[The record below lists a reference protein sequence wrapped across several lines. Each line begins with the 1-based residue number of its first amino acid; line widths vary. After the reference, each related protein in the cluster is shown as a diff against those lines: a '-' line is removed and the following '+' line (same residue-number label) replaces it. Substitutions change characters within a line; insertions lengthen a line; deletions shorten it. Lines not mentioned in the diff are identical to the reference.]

1 MEKYDTLQSQV
12 RKIMEIDDK
21 ILKHAMDSFGITED
35 QVRKILQE
43 MIDDGLLQKN
53 DDPSVPMKFKLTT
66 GGCKFAEKTIIDDY
80 GEFKKVV
87 NHKGIAY
94 KVPTI
99 VIMRE
104 GIKEEELNQFPFWS
118 DEK

>member
-1 MEKYDTLQSQV
+1 
-12 RKIMEIDDK
+12 MEIDDA
-21 ILKHAMDSFGITED
+21 ILKHAMDSFGITKD
-35 QVRKILQE
+35 QVKKILQE
-43 MIDDGLLQKN
+43 MIDEGFLQKN
-53 DDPSVPMKFKLTT
+53 DDPSMPAEFKLTT
-66 GGCKFAEKTIIDDY
+66 DGSKFAEKTIIEEY

-104 GIKEEELNQFPFWS
+104 GIKEEGLDQFPLWS
-118 DEK
+118 DE

>member
-1 MEKYDTLQSQV
+1 
-12 RKIMEIDDK
+12 MEIDDK
-21 ILKHAMDSFGITED
+21 IRKNVMDRLGVTED
-35 QVRKILQE
+35 QVKKMVQE
-43 MIDDGLLQKN
+43 MFDEGLLQKN
-53 DDPSVPMKFKLTT
+53 DDPSMSTEFKLTT
-66 GGCKFAEKTIIDDY
+66 GGSKFAEKTIIEEY

-99 VIMRE
+99 VIIRE
-104 GIKEEELNQFPFWS
+104 GIKEDELDQFPLWS

>member
-1 MEKYDTLQSQV
+1 
-12 RKIMEIDDK
+12 MEIDDK
-21 ILKHAMDSFGITED
+21 ILKHAMDSFGLTKE
-35 QVRKILQE
+35 QVKKELQE

-53 DDPSVPMKFKLTT
+53 DDPSMPAEFKLTT
-66 GGCKFAEKTIIDDY
+66 GGSKFAEKIIIKDY

-99 VIMRE
+99 VIIRE
-104 GIKEEELNQFPFWS
+104 GIKEDELDQFPLWS
-118 DEK
+118 DK

>member
-1 MEKYDTLQSQV
+1 
-12 RKIMEIDDK
+12 MEIDDA
-21 ILKHAMDSFGITED
+21 ILKNAMDRFGVTEE
-35 QVRKILQE
+35 QAKRIIQE
-43 MIDDGLLQKN
+43 MIDDGLLQEN
-53 DDPSVPMKFKLTT
+53 TDSSVPMQFRLTT
-66 GGCKFAEKTIIDDY
+66 NGRKLAEESIIKEY

-99 VIMRE
+99 VIIRE
-104 GIKEEELNQFPFWS
+104 GIKEDGLDQFPLWS